1 METKMAA
8 KHGSRWKFFSRMS
21 QVQFQPLSNKFLA
34 GKLGEEWGP
43 KLGRK
48 RFPTLDFCL
57 LFGWCLLKSISVEFE
72 DKVILKKIMNHRER
86 PYLDRFQEIP
96 FPWKQHSLSK
106 KYLNWKKKNA
116 CLFLMETYVLQES
129 YPHWKP
135 NHSCLA
141 LAPQLMQQS
150 QQANKEAGRN

>member
-1 METKMAA
+1 M
-8 KHGSRWKFFSRMS
+8 
-21 QVQFQPLSNKFLA
+21 
-34 GKLGEEWGP
+34 
-43 KLGRK
+43 
-48 RFPTLDFCL
+48 
-57 LFGWCLLKSISVEFE
+57 EFE
-72 DKVILKKIMNHRER
+72 DEVILKKIMNHRER

-96 FPWKQHSLSK
+96 FPWKQHSMRK
-106 KYLNWKKKNA
+106 KA

-129 YPHWKP
+129 YP